1 MIETILFEAK
11 SLENEQNATDRATAE
26 LDVRGK
32 LSALWIFVLV
42 NMLFRDMHEF
52 ARVGFLEGILEANAA
67 GTQAS
72 PELVLIA
79 GIVLELAIVM
89 IILSRFLN
97 MRINRWANIA
107 VALIFISTTIGFNL
121 APDLDDLFFAGM
133 EIIGLITIIVMAWR
147 WKSDP
152 A

>member
-1 MIETILFEAK
+1 MIETIMTEAK
-11 SLENEQNATDRATAE
+11 SFEEETGRANAK

-32 LSALWIFVLV
+32 LSSLWIFVLI

-52 ARVGFLEGILEANAA
+52 ARVGFLEGILEANAN

-72 PELVLIA
+72 DGMLLIA
-79 GIVLELAIVM
+79 GIVLELAIAM

-97 MRINRWANIA
+97 VRLARLTNLV
-107 VALIFISTTIGFNL
+107 VASIFILATIGFNL

-133 EIIGLITIIVMAWR
+133 ELIGLVAIIVIAWR
-147 WKSDP
+147 WKHES

>member
-1 MIETILFEAK
+1 MIETIMTEAK
-11 SLENEQNATDRATAE
+11 SFEEETGRANAK

-32 LSALWIFVLV
+32 LSSLWIFVLI

-52 ARVGFLEGILEANAA
+52 ARVGFLEGILEANAN

-72 PELVLIA
+72 DGMLLIA
-79 GIVLELAIVM
+79 GIVLELAIAM

-97 MRINRWANIA
+97 VRLARLTNLV
-107 VALIFISTTIGFNL
+107 VASIFILATIGFNL
-121 APDLDDLFFAGM
+121 APHLDDLFFAGM
-133 EIIGLITIIVMAWR
+133 ELIGLVEIIVIAWR
-147 WKSDP
+147 WKHES

>member
-1 MIETILFEAK
+1 MIETIMTEAK
-11 SLENEQNATDRATAE
+11 SFEEETGRANAK

-32 LSALWIFVLV
+32 LSSLWIFVLI

-52 ARVGFLEGILEANAA
+52 ARVGFLEGILEANAN

-72 PELVLIA
+72 DGMLLIA
-79 GIVLELAIVM
+79 GIVLELAIAM

-97 MRINRWANIA
+97 VRLARLTNLV
-107 VALIFISTTIGFNL
+107 VASIFILATIGFNL

-133 EIIGLITIIVMAWR
+133 ELIGLVEIIVIAWR
-147 WKSDP
+147 WKHES

>member
-1 MIETILFEAK
+1 MIETAMIEAK
-11 SLENEQNATDRATAE
+11 RFEEETDQANTTI

-32 LSALWIFVLV
+32 LSSLWIFVLI

-52 ARVGFLEGILEANAA
+52 ARVGFLEGILEANAT

-72 PELVLIA
+72 DGTLLVA
-79 GIVLELAIVM
+79 GIVLELAIGM
-89 IILSRFLN
+89 IVLSRFLSA
-97 MRINRWANIA
+97 RINRWANLG
-107 VALIFISTTIGFNL
+107 VASIFILTTIGFNL

-133 EIIGLITIIVMAWR
+133 EIVGLIAIITVAWR
-147 WKSDP
+147 WNHES

>member
-1 MIETILFEAK
+1 MIETIMTEAK
-11 SLENEQNATDRATAE
+11 SFEEETGRANAK

-32 LSALWIFVLV
+32 LSSLWIFVLI

-52 ARVGFLEGILEANAA
+52 ARVGFLEGILEANAN

-72 PELVLIA
+72 DGMLLIA
-79 GIVLELAIVM
+79 GIVLELAIAM
-89 IILSRFLN
+89 IILSRFFNVRLARLTN
-97 MRINRWANIA
+97 LV
-107 VALIFISTTIGFNL
+107 VASIFILATIGFNL

-133 EIIGLITIIVMAWR
+133 ELIGLVAIIVIAWR
-147 WKSDP
+147 WKHES

>member
-1 MIETILFEAK
+1 MIETIMTEAK
-11 SLENEQNATDRATAE
+11 SFEEETGRANAK

-32 LSALWIFVLV
+32 LSSLWIFVLI

-52 ARVGFLEGILEANAA
+52 ARVGFLEGILEANAN

-72 PELVLIA
+72 DGMLLIA
-79 GIVLELAIVM
+79 GIVLELAIAM

-97 MRINRWANIA
+97 VRLARLTNLV
-107 VALIFISTTIGFNL
+107 VASIFILATIGFNL
-121 APDLDDLFFAGM
+121 APDPDDLFFAAM
-133 EIIGLITIIVMAWR
+133 ELIGLVAIIVIAWR
-147 WKSDP
+147 WKHES